1 MIFPYIFIV
10 IILYRTI
17 NLLVFFLVSI
27 AIMEEQSCKNRKR
40 PIDEISEADNVK
52 DAVATLSEFSVS
64 KTAGV
69 QLPDSAAGNYYF
81 FVCSD
86 FAVPDVL
93 KSAINPTFVAVYEH
107 LIELCPLGLKVH
119 IVGPLWHFIC
129 AHCNANIV
137 NCNLQILR
145 YIHKS
150 YFRSEMSSTKDGR
163 ELLLEVEIV
172 MKAAI
177 IFYLSLQPS
186 HAPDMALTTADLLT
200 QYPNF
205 VTESLDHVELY
216 LLLTYWKYMR
226 VAISLIPSR
235 SNKKLLTGI
244 CALLEGAGRKYIFG
258 SGQKQATT
266 HRVIVYDQESK
277 LRRKQRIAEGD
288 EHRKSEESASD
299 DGNTTNNNANT
310 NGDEEDACVPQDLPL
325 GKQHYKCGCG
335 AAVKYKG
342 YARHA
347 NSLRHKSFL
356 LHQSSATSSLT
367 LFPSN
372 QLLYT
377 SSCVTAS
384 AIMTKY

>member
-1 MIFPYIFIV
+1 MNKLNFFGFKILFFRYNNSIV
-10 IILYRTI
+10 YDISLYFYCNNILYRTI
-17 NLLVFFLVSI
+17 NSLVFFLVSI

-52 DAVATLSEFSVS
+52 DAVATLSEFSAS

-177 IFYLSLQPS
+177 IYYLSLQPS

-205 VTESLDHVELY
+205 LCNTSAIRVEAAGLDR
-216 LLLTYWKYMR
+216 TYPKWDRSQTR
-226 VAISLIPSR
+226 VSCRPSCDTSGKPSPNR
-235 SNKKLLTGI
+235 RTRNHWTFRQE
-244 CALLEGAGRKYIFG
+244 LEGA
-258 SGQKQATT
+258 
-266 HRVIVYDQESK
+266 
-277 LRRKQRIAEGD
+277 
-288 EHRKSEESASD
+288 
-299 DGNTTNNNANT
+299 
-310 NGDEEDACVPQDLPL
+310 
-325 GKQHYKCGCG
+325 
-335 AAVKYKG
+335 
-342 YARHA
+342 
-347 NSLRHKSFL
+347 
-356 LHQSSATSSLT
+356 
-367 LFPSN
+367 
-372 QLLYT
+372 
-377 SSCVTAS
+377 
-384 AIMTKY
+384 